1 MSESKNAFMTREE
14 NAQPIRA
21 VLVGVVTRDDDP
33 TEVEVGLDELARLLD
48 TAGGETFAR
57 VVQNKSTPDPRTL
70 IGSGKVQELADLCR
84 HNEIGLVVFDCDL
97 TPVQIRNL
105 EDDIRGGD
113 TAMELR
119 VIDRSMLILDIFALH
134 ASTSEG
140 KLQVELAQLQ
150 YTAPRLTGHG
160 IEMSRLG
167 GGIGTRGPGE
177 SKLES
182 DRRHMKRRIDALKA
196 ELEVVE
202 KNRRTMRAS
211 RDRSGL
217 PRVAIVGYTNA
228 GKSTLLNALTG
239 AGILAEDKLFA
250 TLDPTTRK
258 FTLPGGETIL
268 LTDTV
273 GFIRKLPHHLVSAFR
288 STLEEAVYADIILL
302 LLDASDPEC
311 AAQLEVTE
319 QLLEELGAGGKPTLY
334 VFNKCDRDIC
344 DTVSLM
350 GVVAGKGL
358 TFDRKPDG
366 RPDTTRA
373 AVYISAATGQGLDQ
387 LSLIL
392 QDMVRRDKRR
402 VTFVIPNK
410 EQGALSRLY
419 SEHAAVES
427 VEYGYEAVTV
437 VATVDDRVYGM
448 MKKYDPHAKA
458 AKSVT
463 EEEQW

>member
-1 MSESKNAFMTREE
+1 MSENKNTFLAREE
-14 NAQPIRA
+14 NTSPIA
-21 VLVGVVTRDDDP
+21 AILVGVVTRDDDAD
-33 TEVEVGLDELARLLD
+33 EVEISLDELARLLD
-48 TAGGETFAR
+48 TAGGEVFAR

-70 IGSGKVQELADLCR
+70 IGSGKVQELAELCR
-84 HNEIGLVVFDCDL
+84 NNDIGLVVFDCDL

-113 TAMELR
+113 KSMELR

-134 ASTSEG
+134 AVTSEG

-150 YTAPRLTGHG
+150 YSAPRLTGHG
-160 IEMSRLG
+160 TEMSRLG

-258 FTLPGGETIL
+258 FALPGGETIL

-288 STLEEAVYADIILL
+288 STLEEAVYADIVLL

-311 AAQLEVTE
+311 ASQLEVTE
-319 QLLEELGAGGKPTLY
+319 QLLQDLGAGGKPTLY
-334 VFNKCDRDIC
+334 VFNKCDRESC

-350 GVVAGKGL
+350 AVVAKKGL
-358 TFDRKPDG
+358 SFDAQNDSR
-366 RPDTTRA
+366 RS
-373 AVYISAATGQGLDQ
+373 AVYISALSGQGLDQ
-387 LSLIL
+387 LAMAI
-392 QDMVRRDKRR
+392 QDVVRLGKRR
-402 VTFVIPNK
+402 VTFIIPNN

-419 SEHAAVES
+419 SEQAAVES
-427 VEYGYEAVTV
+427 VDYGYDAVTV

-448 MKKYDPHAKA
+448 MKKYDPNAKTV
-458 AKSVT
+458 K
-463 EEEQW
+463 EEDTW